1 MVGRSNG
8 GKLVRQAVSWSA
20 SPVCCSRAMSTPE
33 QHARRQCTGRA
44 PPMTGQPSPLLTSSS
59 SGSGSSWRTC
69 AAKERGGAQH
79 KERPDAPLVH
89 LLLLQRLGHVDRLL
103 RRDGGDVC
111 QAGRGTRAQ
120 QQQRGGGSG
129 GSRASQARQGLR
141 RHAGSSMAVL
151 QREASSL
158 LSNYNR

>member
-1 MVGRSNG
+1 MM
-8 GKLVRQAVSWSA
+8 Q
-20 SPVCCSRAMSTPE
+20 
-33 QHARRQCTGRA
+33 
-44 PPMTGQPSPLLTSSS
+44 QPSPPLTSSS
-59 SGSGSSWRTC
+59 RNGGGSSWRTC

-111 QAGRGTRAQ
+111 QALGGTRPQ

-129 GSRASQARQGLR
+129 DSRARQAHQGLR
-141 RHAGSSMAVL
+141 PRSGSSMAVL
-151 QREASSL
+151 QREDSSL